1 MEIKQS
7 LRLPRRIA
15 DNLRIL
21 IKIAETVHNSSDLDK
36 IYDTALDLVMELEKV
51 DMAAIYI
58 VEEGTNSAVL
68 QAHRNFPPSYL
79 EKASVIP
86 YPAGITW
93 KVINTGRMLN
103 IDDINKV
110 KEIGPAG
117 MKAGYHGILGVPIL
131 YGGRA
136 IGVIW
141 FARDEE
147 EKFTRSEIDL
157 LTSIGN
163 QIAIAIARA
172 KQTSEL
178 EERNENL
185 SILSAIVEKVHGSSD
200 LNLIFETFLDMVG
213 GMNMI
218 DIVCVYLVEGA
229 GDEREAVLRI
239 QRGLDAECVEKTA
252 RIPYPGGITWEVINT
267 GEMFCYNGLSDGPSR
282 VSPMDPT
289 FGSRIVLS
297 LPLKHRGQTIGV
309 IHFTRREKGQFEKH
323 ELDILYSL
331 GNQIG
336 TAVSKAKMFE
346 EAGERAKEL
355 EWLYRDLKATQ
366 DQLIQ
371 SEKLA
376 SLGQLVSSIAHE
388 INNPLTPIL
397 GYAQMLIASPETEE
411 EKRQRFIEVI
421 YSSADKVRK
430 IVENLL
436 SFARKDKP
444 RREYVSINDILKN
457 TVKLRQYQLEL
468 DNIGVVMDLDAGL
481 PKTMADSTQIDQ
493 VFTNIIM
500 NACHAI
506 SGTGAQGGTITIKT
520 RTGMSGDI
528 EAVITDTGPGVPEEI
543 VHRIFD
549 PFFTTKPPGVGT
561 GLGLSVSYG
570 LMKEHSGEIL
580 VESEPGK
587 GASFIVRLPV
597 RDYRD
602 YLLMEEQEESGTG
615 EEDRPERKGRRV
627 LVVDDEELV
636 TMLVEGILEGE
647 GFDADFVTN
656 GEDAL
661 SLIRSGEYSFI
672 ICDIK
677 MPQMNG
683 IEFYRRVREMNA
695 GLAGRMLFM
704 TGDVS
709 PETIEFVSST
719 GNRILAKPF
728 KIDEFRDAITW
739 IEDAGPPAH
748 NTPADTLSEV

>member
-51 DMAAIYI
+51 DMAAIYLA
-58 VEEGTNSAVL
+58 EEDTNAAVL
-68 QAHRNFPPSYL
+68 KAHRNFPPAYI

-86 YPAGITW
+86 YPTGITW

-103 IDDINKV
+103 VDDMKKV

-117 MKAGYHGILGVPIL
+117 RDAGYHGILGVPIM
-131 YGGRA
+131 YGGKA

-141 FARDEE
+141 FARREE
-147 EKFTRSEIDL
+147 EKFTGTEVEL

-185 SILSAIVEKVHGSSD
+185 SVLSAIAEKVHGSSD
-200 LNLIFETFLDMVG
+200 LNLIFETFLDMIG
-213 GMNMI
+213 GLKMV
-218 DIVCVYLVEGA
+218 DIMSIYLVERN
-229 GDEREAVLRI
+229 GDSREAVLRI
-239 QRGLDAECVEKTA
+239 QRGLPAEYIEKA
-252 RIPYPGGITWEVINT
+252 GRIPYPIGITWEVINT
-267 GEMFCYNGLSDGPSR
+267 GEPVYYRSLPGEPCPLGPAGKALSPG
-282 VSPMDPT
+282 V
-289 FGSRIVLS
+289 VLS

-323 ELDILYSL
+323 ELDILYSI

-336 TAVSKAKMFE
+336 IAVSKAKMFE
-346 EAGERAKEL
+346 EAGQRAKEL
-355 EWLYRDLKATQ
+355 EWLYHDLKATQ

-444 RREYVSINDILKN
+444 RREYVNINDILKN
-457 TVKLRQYQLEL
+457 TVELREYQLEL
-468 DNIGVVMDLDAGL
+468 DNIGVVMELDADL
-481 PKTMADSTQIDQ
+481 PRTMADSTQIDQ
-493 VFTNIIM
+493 VFTNIIT

-506 SGTGAQGGTITIKT
+506 SGTGAQGGTITIST
-520 RTGMSGDI
+520 RKSMSGDI
-528 EAVITDTGPGVPEEI
+528 EAVITDTGPGIPEEI
-543 VHRIFD
+543 AHRIFD
-549 PFFTTKPPGVGT
+549 PFFTTKPTGVGT

-580 VESEPGK
+580 VENEPGK
-587 GASFIVRLPV
+587 GATFIVRLPV
-597 RDYRD
+597 RDYKD
-602 YLLMEEQEESGTG
+602 YLLVDEQDENGTG
-615 EEDRPERKGRRV
+615 EEEARPERKGHRV

-661 SLIRSGEYSFI
+661 SLIKKGEYSFI

-683 IEFYRRVREMNA
+683 KEFYRRVKEMNA
-695 GLAGRMLFM
+695 ALAGRMLFM
-704 TGDVS
+704 SGDTS
-709 PETIEFVSST
+709 PETIEFVNST

-728 KIDEFRDAITW
+728 KIDEFRDALAW
-739 IEDAGPPAH
+739 VEDTGRSP
-748 NTPADTLSEV
+748 L

>member
-21 IKIAETVHNSSDLDK
+21 IKIAETVHNSSDLNE

-51 DMAAIYI
+51 DMAAIYL
-58 VEEGTNSAVL
+58 VEEATNTAVL
-68 QAHRNFPPSYL
+68 QAHRNFPPAYI

-93 KVINTGRMLN
+93 KVISTGRMLN
-103 IDDINKV
+103 IDDIDKV

-117 MKAGYHGILGVPIL
+117 RKAGYHGILGVPIL
-131 YGGRA
+131 YGGKA

-141 FARDEE
+141 FARYEE
-147 EKFTRSEIDL
+147 EKFTRREVDL

-185 SILSAIVEKVHGSSD
+185 SILSAIVEKVHGTAD
-200 LNLIFETFLDMVG
+200 LDLIFETFLDMIG
-213 GMNMI
+213 GMKMI
-218 DIVCVYLVEGA
+218 DVMCVYLVAGEG
-229 GDEREAVLRI
+229 GEREAVLRI
-239 QRGLDAECVEKTA
+239 QRGLEAACIEKTG
-252 RIPYPGGITWEVINT
+252 RIPYPKGITWHVINT
-267 GEMFCYNGLSDGPSR
+267 GETFNYDGLSAEACP
-282 VSPMDPT
+282 VSPVGTAFD
-289 FGSRIVLS
+289 SRAVLS
-297 LPLKHRGQTIGV
+297 LPLKHREETIGV
-309 IHFTRREKGQFEKH
+309 VHFTRKRRGAFEKYH
-323 ELDILYSL
+323 LDVLYSL

-346 EAGERAKEL
+346 EAAERAKEL

-371 SEKLA
+371 TEKLA

-397 GYAQMLIASPETEE
+397 GYAQMLMTSPETDE
-411 EKRQRFIEVI
+411 EKRLRFIEVI
-421 YSSADKVRK
+421 YNSADKVRK

-457 TVKLRQYQLEL
+457 TVELRQYQLEL
-468 DNIGVVMDLDAGL
+468 DNIGVVMDLDEDL
-481 PKTMADSTQIDQ
+481 PRTMADSTQIDQ
-493 VFTNIIM
+493 VFTNIIS

-506 SGTGAQGGTITIKT
+506 AGSGARRGTVTIKT
-520 RTGMSGDI
+520 RKGEGGDI
-528 EAVITDTGPGVPEEI
+528 EAVIADTGPGIPGEI

-549 PFFTTKPPGVGT
+549 PFFTTKPTGVGT

-570 LMKEHSGEIL
+570 LMKEHNGEIL

-597 RDYRD
+597 RDYKD
-602 YLLMEEQEESGTG
+602 YLLMEEEEYRDVEREAG
-615 EEDRPERKGRRV
+615 PERKGRRV
-627 LVVDDEELV
+627 LIVDDEELV
-636 TMLVEGILEGE
+636 TMLVEGILQGE
-647 GFDADFVTN
+647 GFDTDIVTN

-661 SLIRSGEYSFI
+661 SLIRDGGYDFI

-683 IEFYRRVREMNA
+683 MEFYRRVKEMNA
-695 GLAGRMLFM
+695 ALAGRMLFM
-704 TGDVS
+704 TGDTS
-709 PETIEFVSST
+709 ADTMEFVNGT
-719 GNRILAKPF
+719 GNVMLAKPF
-728 KIDEFRDAITW
+728 KIDEFRDAVRR
-739 IEDAGPPAH
+739 IENPDQRPA
-748 NTPADTLSEV
+748 

>member
-21 IKIAETVHNSSDLDK
+21 IKIAETVHNSSDLTN

-51 DMAAIYI
+51 DMAAIYL
-58 VEEGTNSAVL
+58 VEEDTNTAVL
-68 QAHRNFPPSYL
+68 QGHRNFPPAYI

-86 YPAGITW
+86 YPKGITW

-103 IDDINKV
+103 IDDMKKV
-110 KEIGPAG
+110 REIGPAG
-117 MKAGYHGILGVPIL
+117 RDAGYHGILGVPIMH
-131 YGGRA
+131 GGKA

-141 FARDEE
+141 FARHEE
-147 EKFTRSEIDL
+147 EKFTRSEIEL

-185 SILSAIVEKVHGSSD
+185 SVLSTIAEKVHGSAD
-200 LNLIFETFLDMVG
+200 LNLIFEAFLAMIGGVKMVDL
-213 GMNMI
+213 MSI
-218 DIVCVYLVEGA
+218 YLVEQK
-229 GDEREAVLRI
+229 GDSREAVLRI
-239 QRGLDAECVEKTA
+239 QRGLPDEFIEKA
-252 RIPYPGGITWEVINT
+252 GRIPYPKGITWEVINT
-267 GEMFCYNGLSDGPSR
+267 GEPVYYRNLPDEPCPLGPAGKALSPG
-282 VSPMDPT
+282 V
-289 FGSRIVLS
+289 VLS

-309 IHFTRREKGQFEKH
+309 IHFTRKEKGQFEKH
-323 ELDILYSL
+323 ELDILYSI

-336 TAVSKAKMFE
+336 IAVSKAKMFE
-346 EAGERAKEL
+346 EAGRRAKEL

-397 GYAQMLIASPETEE
+397 GYAQMLIASPDTEE
-411 EKRQRFIEVI
+411 EKRQKFIEVI

-457 TVKLRQYQLEL
+457 TVELRQYQLEL

-506 SGTGAQGGTITIKT
+506 SGTGAQGGTITIMT

-549 PFFTTKPPGVGT
+549 PFFTTKPTGVGT

-597 RDYRD
+597 RDYKD
-602 YLLMEEQEESGTG
+602 YLLMEEHDENGTG
-615 EEDRPERKGRRV
+615 AEEDTPERKGRRV

-661 SLIRSGEYSFI
+661 SLIRNGEYSFI

-683 IEFYRRVREMNA
+683 IEFYRRVKEMNA
-695 GLAGRMLFM
+695 DLAGRMLFM
-704 TGDVS
+704 TGDTS
-709 PETIEFVSST
+709 PETIEFVNST

-728 KIDEFRDAITW
+728 KIDEFKDALTW
-739 IEDAGPPAH
+739 
-748 NTPADTLSEV
+748 

>member
-21 IKIAETVHNSSDLDK
+21 IKIAETVHNSSDLNK

-51 DMAAIYI
+51 DMAAIYL

-68 QAHRNFPPSYL
+68 QAHRNFPPAYI

-93 KVINTGRMLN
+93 KVINSGRMLN
-103 IDDINKV
+103 IDDIDKV
-110 KEIGPAG
+110 QEIGPAG
-117 MKAGYHGILGVPIL
+117 KKAGYHGILGVPIL

-141 FARDEE
+141 FARYEE
-147 EKFTRSEIDL
+147 ERFTSSEVEL

-185 SILSAIVEKVHGSSD
+185 SILSAIVEKVHGSAD
-200 LNLIFETFLDMVG
+200 LNLIFETFLDMIG
-213 GMNMI
+213 GMKMI
-218 DIVCVYLVEGA
+218 DIMCVYLVEGE
-229 GDEREAVLRI
+229 GDDREAVLRI
-239 QRGLDAECVEKTA
+239 QRGLDPGCVEQTG
-252 RIPYPGGITWEVINT
+252 RIPYPRGITWRVINT
-267 GEMFCYNGLSDGPSR
+267 GEMFRYNGLSDESCP
-282 VSPMDPT
+282 VSPAGDA
-289 FGSRIVLS
+289 FDSRTVLS

-309 IHFTRREKGQFEKH
+309 VHFTRKKRGEFEKYQ
-323 ELDILYSL
+323 LDVLHSL

-346 EAGERAKEL
+346 ESGQRAKEL

-444 RREYVSINDILKN
+444 RREYVNINDILKN
-457 TVKLRQYQLEL
+457 TVELRQYQLEL
-468 DNIGVVMDLDAGL
+468 DNIGVVMDLDADL
-481 PKTMADSTQIDQ
+481 PRTMADSTQIDQ
-493 VFTNIIM
+493 VFTNIIT

-506 SGTGAQGGTITIKT
+506 SGTGARGGTITIKT

-528 EAVITDTGPGVPEEI
+528 EAVITDTGPGIPEEI
-543 VHRIFD
+543 IHRIFD
-549 PFFTTKPPGVGT
+549 PFFTTKPTGVGT

-580 VESEPGK
+580 VESEPGM

-597 RDYRD
+597 RDYKD
-602 YLLMEEQEESGTG
+602 YLLVEEEDENGTG
-615 EEDRPERKGRRV
+615 EEEAAPERKGRRV

-661 SLIRSGEYSFI
+661 SLIKNVEYSII

-683 IEFYRRVREMNA
+683 MEFYRRVKEINPD
-695 GLAGRMLFM
+695 LAGRMLFM
-704 TGDVS
+704 TGDTG
-709 PETIEFVSST
+709 PETMEFVNGT
-719 GNRILAKPF
+719 GNRVLAKPF
-728 KIDEFRDAITW
+728 KIEEFRDALRLV
-739 IEDAGPPAH
+739 EDAGQRP
-748 NTPADTLSEV
+748 L

>member
-21 IKIAETVHNSSDLDK
+21 IKIAETVHNSSDLNE
-36 IYDTALDLVMELEKV
+36 IYNTALDLVMELEKV
-51 DMAAIYI
+51 DMAAIYL

-68 QAHRNFPPSYL
+68 QAHRNFPPAYI

-93 KVINTGRMLN
+93 KVINSGRMLN
-103 IDDINKV
+103 IDDIDKV
-110 KEIGPAG
+110 QEIGPAG
-117 MKAGYHGILGVPIL
+117 RKAGYHGILGVPIL
-131 YGGRA
+131 YGGKA

-141 FARDEE
+141 FARYEE
-147 EKFTRSEIDL
+147 ERFTSSEVEL

-185 SILSAIVEKVHGSSD
+185 SVLSAIVEKVYGSAD
-200 LNLIFETFLDMVG
+200 LNLIFETFLDMIG
-213 GMNMI
+213 GMKMI
-218 DIVCVYLVEGA
+218 DIMCVYLVEGE

-239 QRGLDAECVEKTA
+239 QRGLPAEYIEKA
-252 RIPYPGGITWEVINT
+252 GRIPYPKGITWEVINK
-267 GEMFCYNGLSDGPSR
+267 GEPVYFRSLPGEPCPLGPAGKALSPG
-282 VSPMDPT
+282 V
-289 FGSRIVLS
+289 VLS
-297 LPLKHRGQTIGV
+297 LPLKRKGQTIGV
-309 IHFTRREKGQFEKH
+309 VHFTRKKRGEFEKYQ
-323 ELDILYSL
+323 LDVLHSL

-346 EAGERAKEL
+346 ESGQRAKEL

-444 RREYVSINDILKN
+444 RREYVNINDILKN
-457 TVKLRQYQLEL
+457 TVELRQYQLEL
-468 DNIGVVMDLDAGL
+468 DNIGVVMDLDADL
-481 PKTMADSTQIDQ
+481 PRTMADSTQIDQ

-506 SGTGAQGGTITIKT
+506 SGTGARGGTITIKT
-520 RTGMSGDI
+520 RTGTSGDI
-528 EAVITDTGPGVPEEI
+528 EAVITDTGPGIPEEI
-543 VHRIFD
+543 IHRIFD
-549 PFFTTKPPGVGT
+549 PFFTTKPTGVGT

-597 RDYRD
+597 RDYKD
-602 YLLMEEQEESGTG
+602 YLLVEEEDENGTG
-615 EEDRPERKGRRV
+615 GEEAVPERKGRRV

-656 GEDAL
+656 GEEAL
-661 SLIRSGEYSFI
+661 SLIKKVEYSII

-683 IEFYRRVREMNA
+683 MEFYRRVKEMNA
-695 GLAGRMLFM
+695 DLAGRMLFM
-704 TGDVS
+704 TGDTG
-709 PETIEFVSST
+709 PETMEFVNGT
-719 GNRILAKPF
+719 GNRLLAKPF
-728 KIDEFRDAITW
+728 KIEEFRDALKLV
-739 IEDAGPPAH
+739 EDAGQRP
-748 NTPADTLSEV
+748 L